1 MLTSE
6 EHVQLSQFV
15 REFLERGRESCED
28 EV

>member
-15 REFLERGRESCED
+15 REFLKRGRESRED
-28 EV
+28 KV